1 VQEGAM
7 PFAIDIA
14 RRWRAVFFSQCHGY
28 AKFGKNR
35 EPFENTTVMQQELS
49 KR

>member
-1 VQEGAM
+1 M

-28 AKFGKNR
+28 VKFGENK
-35 EPFENTTVMQQELS
+35 EPFENATLTQQELS
-49 KR
+49 KL